1 MAVMSLFGSMPSV
14 PADRPENGSPQP
26 SVPIF
31 NTKNKNSPS
40 TVIAKGV
47 RLEGDFK
54 SQGDVL
60 IEGEVVGSISTDS
73 LLTVGNDALLKAGVQ
88 ASEAVIAGR
97 VEGNL
102 NIINRLEIKGT
113 AKIKGDIVCQTVVVE
128 AGAVLQGN
136 MKSGDGSKAEDN
148 PSAPVSKPNIEQKPS
163 A

>member
-1 MAVMSLFGSMPSV
+1 MSLFGSMPSAPV
-14 PADRPENGSPQP
+14 DRPENGTSQP

-60 IEGEVVGSISTDS
+60 IEGEVMGSISTDS
-73 LLTVGNDALLKAGVQ
+73 LLTVGNEAWLKAGVQ

-102 NIINRLEIKGT
+102 QIDNRLEIKGT
-113 AKIKGDIVCQTVVVE
+113 AKIKGDIVCRTVVVE

-136 MKSGDGSKAEDN
+136 MKSGDESKAENN
-148 PSAPVSKPNIEQKPS
+148 PSTQVPKPSTEQKPS

>member
-1 MAVMSLFGSMPSV
+1 M
-14 PADRPENGSPQP
+14 QP
-26 SVPIF
+26 SASTDKSENINSQPAVPIF
-31 NTKNKNSPS
+31 NSKSKSSPS

-73 LLTVGNDALLKAGVQ
+73 LLTVGNEALLKAGVQ
-88 ASEAVIAGR
+88 ASEAVIAGM

-102 NIINRLEIKGT
+102 QIFNRLEIKGT
-113 AKIKGDIVCQTVVVE
+113 AKIKGDIVCKTVVVE
-128 AGAVLQGN
+128 AGAVLHGN
-136 MKSGDGSKAEDN
+136 MKCGDDAKNDN
-148 PSAPVSKPNIEQKPS
+148 PPVQDPKLNIEQKPS